1 MDNKYTSILKSYPFL
16 LSDNA
21 ISEESNKIISD
32 NSKLNDNNDVYKTLY
47 SCIDLTSLNTTD
59 SREQIWK
66 FVESVNEFEGSNPEI
81 ENVASICVFPN
92 FAKTVKDAL
101 SADVKIACVS
111 GGFPASQTFFEI
123 KVAETALALAD
134 GADEIDVVLNLGL
147 FFDEDYE
154 ELSEQIYEI
163 KETCREAKLKVIL
176 ETGALKTFEN
186 IHKASILALY
196 SGADFLKT
204 STGKIYQG
212 ASIEAVYVMCM
223 AIKSYY
229 KKTGKKIGIK
239 VSGGVSTIEDAVN
252 YYTIVKETLGEE
264 WCNKEY
270 FRIGTSRL
278 AATLLEKIKSND

>member
-154 ELSEQIYEI
+154 ELSEEIDEI